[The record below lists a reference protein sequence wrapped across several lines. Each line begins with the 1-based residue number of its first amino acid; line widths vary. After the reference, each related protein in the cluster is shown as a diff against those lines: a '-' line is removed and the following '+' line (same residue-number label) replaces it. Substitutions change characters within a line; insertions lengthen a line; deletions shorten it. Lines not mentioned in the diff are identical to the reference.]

1 MDLQARQPDGC
12 AERSV
17 TMAKRSLQDAFT
29 STAQPTAPTPQPE
42 AQTHRPPSRRGLK
55 ALTVWVDPAVHQQL
69 RIMALEQNRSAEDML
84 REALADLF
92 QKHGRPRLHSS

>member
-1 MDLQARQPDGC
+1 MDLQPLQPNGC
-12 AERSV
+12 AERSL

>member
-1 MDLQARQPDGC
+1 
-12 AERSV
+12 
-17 TMAKRSLQDAFT
+17 MAKRSLQDAFT
-29 STAQPTAPTPQPE
+29 SPAQPTAPTPQPE

>member
-1 MDLQARQPDGC
+1 
-12 AERSV
+12 
-17 TMAKRSLQDAFT
+17 MAKRSLQDAFT
-29 STAQPTAPTPQPE
+29 SPAQPTAPTPQPV

-69 RIMALEQNRSAEDML
+69 RMMALEHRRPAEDML

-92 QKHGRPRLHSS
+92 QKHGRPRLQ

>member
-1 MDLQARQPDGC
+1 MDPQPRQPNGC
-12 AERSV
+12 AERSL
-17 TMAKRSLQDAFT
+17 TMPKRSLQDAFT
-29 STAQPTAPTPQPE
+29 PPAPPSVPTPQPE

-69 RIMALEQNRSAEDML
+69 RMLALEQQRPAEDML

>member
-1 MDLQARQPDGC
+1 
-12 AERSV
+12 
-17 TMAKRSLQDAFT
+17 MAKRSLQDAFT

-42 AQTHRPPSRRGLK
+42 AKTHRPPSRRGLK